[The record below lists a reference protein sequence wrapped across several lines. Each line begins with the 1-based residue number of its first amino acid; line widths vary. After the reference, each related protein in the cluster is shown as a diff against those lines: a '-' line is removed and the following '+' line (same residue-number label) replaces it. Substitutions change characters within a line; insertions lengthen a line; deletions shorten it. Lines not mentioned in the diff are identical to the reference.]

1 MNLRLC
7 TIALTAAALAAAPS
21 APRAESADSNEAE
34 RIRQASEV
42 LTEFGRIPETRI
54 PDGLLSQAYGI
65 AIVPNVIKVGFILG
79 ARRGRGVLMVR
90 DDDGRWSNPAFITL
104 TGGSFGWQ
112 IGGQSTDVIL
122 VFKSRRSIDGI
133 TGGKFTLGADA
144 SVAAGP
150 VGRQTG
156 AATDVS
162 FGAEVYSYSRS
173 RGLFVGVAL
182 EGASMQIDE
191 SANRAYYGSGTL
203 TAADVLQD
211 RSLRS
216 PPDAEALI
224 ANVTATAPAL
234 VAPQPDTAAGSRTAP
249 GERAPAAPTRE
260 RDDREEARIFVLED

>member
-1 MNLRLC
+1 MSLRLC
-7 TIALTAAALAAAPS
+7 TIAITAAALAAAPS
-21 APRAESADSNEAE
+21 APRAESATSNEAE
-34 RIRQASEV
+34 RVRQASEV

-54 PDGLLSQAYGI
+54 PDGLLSQAYGV
-65 AIVPNVIKVGFILG
+65 AIIPSVIKVGFILG

-90 DDDGRWSNPAFITL
+90 DDDGSWSNPAFITL

-191 SANRAYYGSGTL
+191 AANRTYYGSDAL
-203 TAADVLQD
+203 TAADILQD
-211 RSLRS
+211 RSLQS
-216 PPDAEALI
+216 PPDAQALI
-224 ANVTATAPAL
+224 ANVTATAPPL
-234 VAPQPDTAAGSRTAP
+234 VDRPAEEGGRARAASGQQPPAP
-249 GERAPAAPTRE
+249 PARE
-260 RDDREEARIFVLED
+260 GDEREEARIFVLED